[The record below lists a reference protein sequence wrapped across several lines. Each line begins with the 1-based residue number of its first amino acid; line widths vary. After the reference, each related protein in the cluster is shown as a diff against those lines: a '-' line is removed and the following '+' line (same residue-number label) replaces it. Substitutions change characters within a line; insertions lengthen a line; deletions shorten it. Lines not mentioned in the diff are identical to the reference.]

1 MTNTAKKRT
10 AVLISGRGSNMQALV
25 EAARQPDYPA
35 EIALVISN
43 RPEAPGLAWAKEQGI
58 PALALDHKRYE
69 NREHFEGQL
78 TSMLSLSKIDLIAL
92 AGFMRLMTP
101 AFVESWSGR
110 MINIHPS
117 LLPSFK
123 GLHTH
128 EQALEAG
135 VKITGCT
142 VHFVSA
148 EMDAGPIIAQSAVP
162 VLPGDTAA
170 QLAARVLAAEH
181 KLYPAA
187 FRAVARGEVRLVAG
201 RVKMQPVVKTEI
213 NQELALYS
221 PPL

>member
-1 MTNTAKKRT
+1 
-10 AVLISGRGSNMQALV
+10 MQALV
-25 EAARQPDYPA
+25 EAAKQPDYPV

-69 NREHFEGQL
+69 SREHFEGQL
-78 TSMLSLSKIDLIAL
+78 TSMLSLSKIELVAL

-128 EQALEAG
+128 EQALETG

-148 EMDAGPIIAQSAVP
+148 EMDEGPIIAQSAVP
-162 VLPGDTAA
+162 VLHGDTAD
-170 QLAARVLAAEH
+170 QLAARVLSAEH

-187 FRAVARGEVRLVAG
+187 LAAVARGEVRLASGKVE
-201 RVKMQPVVKTEI
+201 MQPVVSTGI
-213 NQELALYS
+213 NQEVALFS